1 MITMLTKTKTIK
13 WREESVSRL
22 PFMGII
28 HFLYWGIKLQGIRKR
43 YTTISSAFRK
53 EKEKFIVRHPYSTSE
68 FKQILAHRNSSCR
81 HNSVTGDSD
90 LVLPVSLCI
99 RKHRVTDMSDIKC
112 QVRHLSK
119 VDKIWTF
126 LNVAKETMA

>member
-1 MITMLTKTKTIK
+1 MILTNTKTIK
-13 WREESVSRL
+13 WREESVSPL
-22 PFMGII
+22 PFIGII
-28 HFLYWGIKLQGIRKR
+28 RFLCHRIKPKGIRKMFS
-43 YTTISSAFRK
+43 TVSSAFWK
-53 EKEKFIVRHPYSTSE
+53 EKEKFTVKHPYSTSE

-99 RKHRVTDMSDIKC
+99 RKYNVTDMSDIKC

-119 VDKIWTF
+119 VEEMLTF
-126 LNVAKETMA
+126 FCLNVAKETVS